1 VPLWNTPSPSIMRV
15 MSRTLFV
22 NLFRSSL
29 LTCLLAPSLSGCN
42 PLYVVE
48 AAYHQGRILL
58 KRQPV
63 DDVLDTHSLTPS
75 ESRALSLVPQ
85 ARRYAEQ
92 RGLTVGKAFTSFS
105 PLDNDSLVWVVMG
118 CKPDSFTLKQW
129 WFPIVGTVPYKGFF
143 SKSDAL
149 AASERLNGDGYE
161 TFVRGA
167 AAFSTLGWF
176 DDPVLT
182 PLLKNPPSVVVN
194 TILHELVHRTVWFP
208 NHTAFNES
216 LANFIGHA
224 ETGPFFANQ
233 EPRNDGLV
241 ADSNRRLRQ
250 EITISS
256 LSEELYDLLSIIYKS
271 TATSEEK
278 LAKKRE
284 AFIEAAKKARHL
296 GINFPL
302 FDRANNA
309 EFMQFFI
316 YVRHLGLFDALY
328 QGEQRNLRRFIDRIE
343 TFRDSIELNRI
354 EESNIF
360 DSFKQFVYME
370 KPS

>member
-1 VPLWNTPSPSIMRV
+1 
-15 MSRTLFV
+15 MSQSLFV

-63 DDVLDTHSLTPS
+63 DEVLDTHSLNPA
-75 ESRALSLVPQ
+75 ESHALSLVPQ
-85 ARRYAEQ
+85 ARSYAEQ

-105 PLDNDSLVWVVMG
+105 PLENDNLVWVVMG

-149 AASERLNGDGYE
+149 AASERLNDDGFE

-208 NHTAFNES
+208 NYTAFNES

-224 ETGPFFANQ
+224 ETGPFFSNQ
-233 EPRNDGLV
+233 EPRNEGLV
-241 ADSNRRLRQ
+241 ADSNLRLRQ

-256 LSEELYDLLSIIYKS
+256 LSEELYDLLTIIYKS
-271 TATSEEK
+271 PATREEK

-284 AFIEAAKKARHL
+284 AFTAAARKARHV
-296 GINFPL
+296 GIDFPL

-316 YVRHLGLFDALY
+316 YVRHLELFDALY
-328 QGEQRNLRRFIDRIE
+328 RGEQGDLPRFIARIE
-343 TFRDSIELNRI
+343 AFHDIIERDQI

-360 DSFKQFVYME
+360 DSFEQFVRMTVSE
-370 KPS
+370 QPS